1 MDEAFL
7 ADDTD
12 GEALAQDMIDVH
24 GMEAAAVARGNARGA
39 SLAGQAA
46 LAKSWIKV
54 LGAIQRR
61 QITRDRRHLA

>member
-12 GEALAQDMIDVH
+12 GEALAQGMIEVH
-24 GMEAAAVARGNARGA
+24 GMEAAGVARGNARA
-39 SLAGQAA
+39 AALAGQAA

-54 LGAIQRR
+54 LGIVQRR
-61 QITRDRRHLA
+61 QIAPDRRHLG